1 MTVRCLCF
9 SKDTLY
15 SGSDDMTILSYDP
28 LSSNPTVL
36 KPFCNHTGWVTGLAV
51 SPDEQFM
58 VSWQMID
65 YVFIYSSTDKKV
77 VIWPLKEDCTTQ
89 SFNVHDGIV
98 WSVDFNKDGT
108 RIVSIGDDGSIQV
121 YQRQ

>member
-1 MTVRCLCF
+1 
-9 SKDTLY
+9 
-15 SGSDDMTILSYDP
+15 
-28 LSSNPTVL
+28 
-36 KPFCNHTGWVTGLAV
+36 
-51 SPDEQFM
+51 
-58 VSWQMID
+58 MID
-65 YVFIYSSTDKKV
+65 CVFIYSSTDKKV